1 MIGCCAGQSWNNSA
15 GAGDHNVFI
24 GSKSGNVTSGAC
36 NAAVGMCAGS
46 GSGGSHNADLGFKAG
61 YDSWG
66 NYNVNI
72 GWCAGSG
79 GSGHRCNVSVG
90 GVAGKSLTYGG
101 DLNTFLGFGAGC
113 NVTTGD
119 NNIAIGQNVQLP
131 SATGDN
137 QLAIGSGTSRWL
149 SGDSSYNIQPGA
161 GILDSNGNVL
171 SLIHI

>member
-113 NVTTGD
+113 GYCIRGLTV
-119 NNIAIGQNVQLP
+119 P
-131 SATGDN
+131 
-137 QLAIGSGTSRWL
+137 AIGSATT
-149 SGDSSYNIQPGA
+149 DAA
-161 GILDSNGNVL
+161 GSAVNNHYVNPTIIGL